1 MLAQF
6 LYQHCS
12 QYFNFEKPDGEF
24 YLWIDCIGP
33 EAPDVRRE
41 ASKEGVVFPLGSSF
55 FLNQERDDTTHLRL
69 AFSSASLAELE
80 RVGPLLKVACDRAVG
95 EG

>member
-1 MLAQF
+1 MRWFPWFITSLSKLMPRHQIAQ
-6 LYQHCS
+6 
-12 QYFNFEKPDGEF
+12 
-24 YLWIDCIGP
+24 
-33 EAPDVRRE
+33 DVRRE

-80 RVGPLLKVACDRAVG
+80 MVGALQKLACDRAVG